1 MSGIKSPRLPS
12 PVLSAILSLVFET
25 QMSERL
31 HIPIVVER
39 LPEGVYLATSDRV
52 PGLTVECDTPEE
64 TAAAAQDVAL
74 DLLEMEVGHSLDPR
88 PEFAITYK

>member
-1 MSGIKSPRLPS
+1 
-12 PVLSAILSLVFET
+12 
-25 QMSERL
+25 MSERL
-31 HIPIVVER
+31 HISIVVER
-39 LPEGVYLATSDRV
+39 LPEGVYLATSDCV

-74 DLLEMEVGHSLDPR
+74 DLLEMEVGHSLDPC